1 MGRLIPEEA
10 PLAPPGTV
18 QDVVDALVGLGPI
31 ERLLR
36 QPEVTDVLVNGD
48 GTVWVERRGE
58 LEPAT
63 VRFAGSGAVVAAV
76 ERTLAPLGLRLDQ
89 ASPMVDARL
98 ADGSRLHAVIPP
110 VAVDGPVVAVRRFT
124 AAVPDLIAL
133 VDGGGVDEE
142 GARQLAEA
150 VADRRNLVVSGG
162 TGAGKTTLLNVLSTE
177 IPADERV
184 VAVEDTAE
192 LRLAGHVVRLE
203 ARPANAEGAGA
214 VTLQD
219 LVRTALR
226 LRPDRIIVGEVR
238 GPGALGCRRSTPAT
252 TARCPRFTPTPP
264 MRRYGVWRRWRSP
277 GGEGPASRRC
287 AASSLA
293 GIDLVVQ
300 VAGVGAPGGSS
311 RSPRW
316 GPRAA
321 WSAGD
326 GDRPGGGGDVAVTGT
341 APGRPGDRPRHCGA
355 SARLG
360 GSCRVGRLVG
370 ARLVE
375 RALHRRRR
383 SLLPGG
389 SGRRAR
395 AGHGL
400 RASLG
405 AAAARTPALDMR
417 TTCRLATAGQPI
429 ERVAT
434 ALRAALQGEAAAGA
448 VRIASST
455 GARRPRS
462 SIRWR

>member
-1 MGRLIPEEA
+1 VAGAMDLIERLVDRVVASSVPLHEEAITAELGRLIPEEA

-63 VRFAGSGAVVAAV
+63 VRFPGPDAIVAAV

-124 AAVPDLIAL
+124 AAVPDLTAL
-133 VDGGGVDEE
+133 VAGGGVDDE

-238 GPGALGCRRSTPAT
+238 GPEALDLVSALNTGHDGSMSTVHANSADEALWRLETLALSGRRRVGERAV
-252 TARCPRFTPTPP
+252 
-264 MRRYGVWRRWRSP
+264 RRQL
-277 GGEGPASRRC
+277 
-287 AASSLA
+287 LA

-300 VAGVGAPGGSS
+300 VA
-311 RSPRW
+311 
-316 GPRAA
+316 
-321 WSAGD
+321 
-326 GDRPGGGGDVAVTGT
+326 
-341 APGRPGDRPRHCGA
+341 
-355 SARLG
+355 
-360 GSCRVGRLVG
+360 
-370 ARLVE
+370 
-375 RALHRRRR
+375 RRR
-383 SLLPGG
+383 
-389 SGRRAR
+389 
-395 AGHGL
+395 
-400 RASLG
+400 
-405 AAAARTPALDMR
+405 
-417 TTCRLATAGQPI
+417 
-429 ERVAT
+429 
-434 ALRAALQGEAAAGA
+434 
-448 VRIASST
+448 
-455 GARRPRS
+455 GARRIQ
-462 SIRWR
+462 SISEVGPDGCVERWRW

>member
-1 MGRLIPEEA
+1 MAVVVDLIAVDLIDRLVDRVVASSVPLDEEAISAELGRLLPEEA

-18 QDVVDALVGLGPI
+18 QDVIDALVGLGPI

-36 QPEVTDVLVNGD
+36 QPDVTDVLVNGD

-58 LEPAT
+58 LERAA
-63 VRFAGSGAVVAAV
+63 VRFSGPEAVVAAV

-124 AAVPDLIAL
+124 AAVPDLGAL
-133 VDGGGVDEE
+133 VAGGGVDED
-142 GARQLAEA
+142 GAGQLAQA

-238 GPGALGCRRSTPAT
+238 GPEALDLVSALNTGHDGSMSTVHANSAEEALWRLETLALSGRRRA
-252 TARCPRFTPTPP
+252 
-264 MRRYGVWRRWRSP
+264 
-277 GGEGPASRRC
+277 GEQAIHRQ
-287 AASSLA
+287 LLT

-300 VAGVGAPGGSS
+300 VVRRRGVRRIQSIAEV
-311 RSPRW
+311 
-316 GPRAA
+316 GPE
-321 WSAGD
+321 G
-326 GDRPGGGGDVAVTGT
+326 
-341 APGRPGDRPRHCGA
+341 C
-355 SARLG
+355 
-360 GSCRVGRLVG
+360 
-370 ARLVE
+370 VE
-375 RALHRRRR
+375 RW
-383 SLLPGG
+383 
-389 SGRRAR
+389 
-395 AGHGL
+395 
-400 RASLG
+400 
-405 AAAARTPALDMR
+405 
-417 TTCRLATAGQPI
+417 
-429 ERVAT
+429 
-434 ALRAALQGEAAAGA
+434 
-448 VRIASST
+448 
-455 GARRPRS
+455 
-462 SIRWR
+462 RW